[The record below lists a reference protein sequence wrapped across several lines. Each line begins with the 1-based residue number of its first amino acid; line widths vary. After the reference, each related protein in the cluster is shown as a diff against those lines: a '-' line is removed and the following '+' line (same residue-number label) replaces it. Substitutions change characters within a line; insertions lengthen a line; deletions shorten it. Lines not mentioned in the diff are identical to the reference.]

1 MGHKHIKFFVDIIKH
16 DTGWA
21 ELPPGHQF
29 YNDRYRG
36 IRCSYR
42 IGNRKCKLSS
52 RFIKW
57 NVETQQWESPYCL
70 IHYRKVVEDGGGVRE
85 GVRSHDPGGPG
96 RDQRDGAT
104 GEAGGGVAR
113 GVPD

>member
-70 IHYRKVVEDGGGVRE
+70 IHYRKVVEDGGGVRPETPSPVSKPSGEE
-85 GVRSHDPGGPG
+85 GG
-96 RDQRDGAT
+96 RVLGVDG
-104 GEAGGGVAR
+104 
-113 GVPD
+113 